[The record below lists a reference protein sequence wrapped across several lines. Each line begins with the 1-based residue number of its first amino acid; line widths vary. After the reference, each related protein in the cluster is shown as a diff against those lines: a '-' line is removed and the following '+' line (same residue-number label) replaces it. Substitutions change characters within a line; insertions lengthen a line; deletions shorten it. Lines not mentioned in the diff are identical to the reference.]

1 MATDR
6 IEREIIVEAPQQRV
20 WAVLTEAEHISNW
33 FGDSTE
39 IDLQPGGKI
48 VFGWTEY
55 GPHHARVEKVEPP
68 GFFSYRWARAA
79 GTQPAAGNST
89 LVEFTLTP
97 AGQSTRLRVVETG
110 FASLDVS
117 EQEKGNAV
125 RENTEGWISE
135 LGELADYAK
144 RLPGGS

>member
-6 IEREIIVEAPQQRV
+6 IEREIVINASQNRV
-20 WAVLTEAEHISNW
+20 WAVLTEADHVTGW
-33 FGDSTE
+33 FGDLAE
-39 IDLQPGGKI
+39 VDLRPGGKM
-48 VFGWTEY
+48 VFGWKES
-55 GPHHARVEKVEPP
+55 GNHHARVERVEPQ
-68 GFFSYRWARAA
+68 GFFSYRWARAT
-79 GTQPAAGNST
+79 GVEPVAGNST

-97 AGQSTRLRVVETG
+97 DGPRTRLRVVETG

-135 LGELADYAK
+135 LGELQDYAK
-144 RLPGGS
+144 RLAA